1 MKRMKKGLSLL
12 LVLCMLLSMLP
23 MSALAADG
31 AAAETNAASADS
43 SYRIVQV
50 DAGRKYWSV
59 EVLKQLIDEMAKN
72 HYNQLGLYFSD
83 NQGFRFALNNMTFTV
98 DGKNYDLSKALGNGI
113 MQTADRAPV
122 KTEDPNRAH
131 FRPSHEDKWLN
142 ETEMKEIISYARKK
156 GIEIVPSFDMPGH
169 MGAILNAPD
178 FEAFKYTGYGT
189 TTNSSFD
196 VTNATAQK
204 VMLAI
209 LKRYVQFFA
218 ANGCRYFNICSDEF
232 CYDIGHSTADSISN
246 ATLCRAIVTFM
257 DEAAKVIVKAKM
269 TPRAFSDYLYADSGY
284 NYSEAYKKYEI
295 LFWDKS
301 TNLAECQSRGN
312 KLINVDESCYYA
324 LNTKY
329 YTSPDVSVKSF
340 RPDYVATKGSG
351 FTLPNP
357 AGAMLCIW
365 CDGGYL
371 DSEPAE
377 GDAGASVLNQVMNF
391 KSAGQTAA
399 TNLLAAFAEKVNA
412 YYNVD
417 TSAVVYDLYVGE
429 TMPIRISGVGFQ
441 AEEINAKLD
450 QTGVV
455 TASKVETTRASFD
468 GTKPEP
474 VENITSG
481 NSYLISDGNGNYLAL
496 QISGQEAKLVNV
508 TDYTAAT
515 AWTITEAN
523 GKYSIVTNSNSIP
536 YCVCAG
542 DSGALQVHAWGVHTN
557 WMLNDS
563 KGFYIE
569 KQTAWW
575 PEPAYT
581 QYTLA
586 FKDGAWA
593 TTEDG
598 TGAAKA
604 YTQGEAADPGETEI
618 TFEALAVG
626 SASITLD
633 GVKYTFHVT
642 EKGTEPPVTEPTEAP
657 TDPTEKPTDPT
668 EKPTEPTEAPT
679 EPPVT
684 EPMPTYPVDEETDVY
699 IRVAVNGTRTIQIE
713 NQDLSTADKDETNW
727 APEHAGYTIQY
738 TPYDP
743 GGKLVEMLDPIGGAE
758 VVVTDGTNY
767 LVLNEDETLGTT
779 TDSALATK
787 WKITINS
794 VEGKNF
800 FLSSGDLYL
809 RGKNG
814 GVAAETTAGAPWVYV
829 NGSLKQAWWDGAPA
843 AFLIYDGSR
852 WLLSNTAPANAVV
865 VKGLTPPKDAYSTIT
880 FDGKTAGD
888 AGSVKIGETTYHV
901 TVVPESLKDAP
912 ALTAYYF
919 ITNNKAYGAVSRK
932 HVIQMDAASAYGE
945 QGVPFNRLVEKN
957 ATWALSENPLA
968 FWKGVCLPYGKWQ
981 SAIGENIGTK
991 GDSIDK
997 TLEGSGFTYIRYYN
1011 DMWAWSN
1018 TPEKADSWTQIKT
1031 DAAAEDQIVAYYLQ
1045 VTPVTKEITTQVAD
1059 WGYTQDDGNFNGT
1072 GDLTGGYVLLDYAV
1086 RYPDLHRNPNNF
1098 TRDLTI
1104 SYHTLVNDAQ
1114 VKADGSEGNL
1124 NRTRRIGVSR
1134 AVNSSEYE
1142 VYLVTVTPSNDDPS
1156 VKLTDGNGTAAAMP
1170 NDVMKNSDQLYNG
1183 TEYVAWA
1190 LTEQDYIDSG
1200 LPKVKGIGSAST
1212 EDKTYAET
1220 LGIANYHVG
1229 GDCTVDEVWIVRNQA
1244 MRITYYI
1251 RDKHVEE
1258 APLQVYY
1265 YDITD
1270 GAAEKPFFEFGI
1282 YTKEQEYFTNKVN
1295 ENEDPV
1301 FTTTNKYGVP
1311 QDVHKD
1317 LSKTGCPP
1325 YYRTANYQYVRYE
1338 ISDGGKTLNLYYKRN
1353 AGQVYVVDFGL
1364 PVKVTMQ
1371 KILESAQSIST
1382 IDDIASI
1389 QISGT
1394 MKYGELD
1401 TAFGEAKA
1409 VTPNDVV
1416 FTYTPTSVMNGMETV
1431 NIKVNFKQ
1439 TAGESESTPQS
1450 LNSFIS
1456 ILPATTMYY
1465 EQGFAAYSDGW
1476 TAAPDFKGG
1485 GCTQQTALVGD
1496 VKDKNAFNYG
1506 YDEVYENNADLNR
1519 SYAQTNNAG
1528 SKVSF
1533 TFQGTGVDIYA
1544 DCTAQSGSV
1553 MVLLKKGNTIARVIV
1568 VDTRN
1573 KGGATGATGFETSLG
1588 NTYNIPIVSLRG
1600 LEHGEYTVELIHC
1613 LSARSDGQ
1621 PTEARADGFRFDGFR
1636 VYDPMNHEADA
1647 YYAKDEEA
1655 NPAYTELRD
1664 AQLAY
1669 IQIPESYKDKGMYA
1683 EQIAEDILRQVH
1695 NTGVNIQAYVTSF
1708 NSSLDEGVKI
1718 DLLDNGP
1725 KNELYLRQGET
1736 LTVLTVGKGQI
1747 GLKSLN
1753 DGASVKINS
1762 GAAKQI
1768 NANVDMFYPF
1778 AGSLSVENVGSF
1790 DEKNAKKVLSVTLL
1804 KQFGETGTAE
1814 VTEDAIVEML
1824 VRMGIPSEHQGV
1836 WENPFTDVKETNWFY
1851 GAVAYVSMNGLFKG
1865 TSATTFSPKAE
1876 MTRGMLATVLYRM
1889 AGEPEVTGTCP
1900 FVDVH
1905 AGDYYEKA
1913 VTWAAE
1919 KDIVRGVGGNRFEPK
1934 ASITRQDMVVML
1946 YRYALS
1952 EGKIGLAGVELA
1964 SFADEDDVRGYALE
1978 AMAWAVANGLV
1989 MGYRVND
1996 QYLLRP
2002 KRSISRAEVAA
2013 IMERV
2018 APILK

>member
-31 AAAETNAASADS
+31 AAAEIHSAAGSDGF
-43 SYRIVQV
+43 YRGLLL
-50 DAGRKYWSV
+50 DAGRMYFT
-59 EVLKQLIDEMAKN
+59 EDQLKKVIDNCASAGL
-72 HYNQLGLYFSD
+72 NQLTLYLSD
-83 NQGFRFALNNMTFTV
+83 NQGFRFGLIQKPGDKFRITAS
-98 DGKNYDLSKALGNGI
+98 DGKVYDLTDSLGEGWE
-113 MQTADRAPV
+113 TADFTSNGEGYLTIP
-122 KTEDPNRAH
+122 
-131 FRPSHEDKWLN
+131 
-142 ETEMKEIISYARKK
+142 EMDRVLKHAKEK
-156 GIEIVPSFDMPGH
+156 GIEIVPCINVPGH
-169 MGAILNAPD
+169 MGAILD
-178 FEAFKYTGYGT
+178 QVKDTGGT
-189 TTNSSFD
+189 VLDGLRYPKSRSSINLND
-196 VTNATAQK
+196 ATARAFG
-204 VMLAI
+204 LAI
-209 LKRYVQFFA
+209 VDAYAKYFA
-218 ANGCRYFNICSDEF
+218 QRGCKFYCVGADEF
-232 CYDIGHSTADSISN
+232 AYDSVG
-246 ATLCRAIVTFM
+246 ATNFSWMDDTLYGNFVSFM
-257 DEAAKVIVKAKM
+257 NDAAGIIEKYKM
-269 TPRAFSDYLYADSGY
+269 TPRAFNDGFYVKGDHELDKAYQVYYWGGAVATADQIAAKGHTLV
-284 NYSEAYKKYEI
+284 NA
-295 LFWDKS
+295 DC
-301 TNLAECQSRGN
+301 NG
-312 KLINVDESCYYA
+312 VYYA
-324 LNTKY
+324 LKQEGVTPWCGMPTEASLAKWNYKALTTYADKIGGATFCIWNDQAGTTRTGWDSISDFVIADTKPLIQAFNKSLTAHGADVTY
-329 YTSPDVSVKSF
+329 DMEVGSQRTVTVSGDYSSAEDVLNRLSASGDASAVSVKVENF
-340 RPDYVATKGSG
+340 KAGAPGGDLVPVDVPEKGSEVVVTDG
-351 FTLPNP
+351 TNYLVVNADGSFGNTTEAAKATRFT
-357 AGAMLCIW
+357 ADTGT
-365 CDGGYL
+365 
-371 DSEPAE
+371 S
-377 GDAGASVLNQVMNF
+377 NF
-391 KSAGQTAA
+391 
-399 TNLLAAFAEKVNA
+399 NLLYGGKMLTGANTESMEIALKDAA
-412 YYNVD
+412 
-417 TSAVVYDLYVGE
+417 SA
-429 TMPIRISGVGFQ
+429 PWKH
-441 AEEINAKLD
+441 A
-450 QTGVV
+450 
-455 TASKVETTRASFD
+455 D
-468 GTKPEP
+468 GTLKE
-474 VENITSG
+474 
-481 NSYLISDGNGNYLAL
+481 
-496 QISGQEAKLVNV
+496 
-508 TDYTAAT
+508 
-515 AWTITEAN
+515 
-523 GKYSIVTNSNSIP
+523 
-536 YCVCAG
+536 
-542 DSGALQVHAWGVHTN
+542 
-557 WMLNDS
+557 
-563 KGFYIE
+563 
-569 KQTAWW
+569 AWW
-575 PEPAYT
+575 PNRYITFNNEWKLARSAPAT
-581 QYTLA
+581 LVVVKAPSATVPASADLVFTGVKVGTVVYTLN
-586 FKDGAWA
+586 GV
-593 TTEDG
+593 T
-598 TGAAKA
+598 
-604 YTQGEAADPGETEI
+604 YTI
-618 TFEALAVG
+618 N
-626 SASITLD
+626 
-633 GVKYTFHVT
+633 VT

-668 EKPTEPTEAPT
+668 EKPTEP
-679 EPPVT
+679 PVT

-699 IRVAVNGTRTIQIE
+699 IRVAVNETRTIQIE

-727 APEHAGYTIQY
+727 VPERAGYTIRY

-743 GGKLVEMLDPIGGAE
+743 GGKLVEMFDLINGAE

-767 LVLNEDETLGTT
+767 LVLNENKTLGTT

-794 VEGKNF
+794 VQGKNF

-814 GVAAETTAGAPWVYV
+814 GVAAETTAGAPWMYV
-829 NGSLKQAWWDGAPA
+829 NGSLKQAWYDDAPA

-880 FDGKTAGD
+880 FDGKTEGD

-901 TVVPESLKDAP
+901 TVVPESLKVAP
-912 ALTAYYF
+912 ALTAYCF
-919 ITNNKAYGAVSRK
+919 ITNNNAYGAVSGK

-1011 DMWAWSN
+1011 NMWAWSN

-1059 WGYTQDDGNFNGT
+1059 WGYTQADENFNGT

-1098 TRDLTI
+1098 TSDLTI

-1114 VKADGSEGNL
+1114 VKADGSKGNL

-1156 VKLTDGNGTAAAMP
+1156 VKLTDANGTAAAMP

-1212 EDKTYAET
+1212 KDKTYAET

-1295 ENEDPV
+1295 ENKDPV

-1338 ISDGGKTLNLYYKRN
+1338 ISEDGKTLNLYYMRN

-1364 PVKVTMQ
+1364 PVKVTMR

-1394 MKYGELD
+1394 MKYGKLD

-1409 VTPNDVV
+1409 VTLDDVV

-1431 NIKVNFKQ
+1431 NIKANFKQ
-1439 TAGESESTPQS
+1439 TAGESESTPQP

-1476 TAAPDFKGG
+1476 TAAPNFKGE

-1496 VKDKNAFNYG
+1496 VKDNNAFNYG
-1506 YDEVYENNADLNR
+1506 YDEVYEKNTNLNR
-1519 SYAQTNNAG
+1519 SYAQTNMAG

-1533 TFQGTGVDIYA
+1533 TFRGTGVDIYA

-1573 KGGATGATGFETSLG
+1573 RGGATGATGFETSLG
-1588 NTYNIPIVSLRG
+1588 NTYNIPIVSLRR

-1613 LSARSDGQ
+1613 LSAGSDGQ
-1621 PTEARADGFRFDGFR
+1621 PTEERVDGFRFDGFR

-1683 EQIAEDILRQVH
+1683 EQIAKDILRQVH

-1790 DEKNAKKVLSVTLL
+1790 DENNAKKVLSVTLL

-1865 TSATTFSPKAE
+1865 TSATTFSPKVE

-1919 KDIVRGVGGNRFEPK
+1919 KDIVRGVGGSRFEPK

-1964 SFADEDDVRGYALE
+1964 SFADEDDVRSYALE

-1989 MGYRVND
+1989 KGYRVND

-2013 IMERV
+2013 IVERV

>member
-31 AAAETNAASADS
+31 AAAEIHSAAGSDGF
-43 SYRIVQV
+43 YRGLLL
-50 DAGRKYWSV
+50 DAGRMYFTEDQLK
-59 EVLKQLIDEMAKN
+59 EVIDNCASAGL
-72 HYNQLGLYFSD
+72 NQLTLYLSD
-83 NQGFRFALNNMTFTV
+83 NQGFRFGLIQNPGEKFRITAS
-98 DGKNYDLSKALGNGI
+98 DGKVYDLTDSLGEGWE
-113 MQTADRAPV
+113 TADFTSNGEGYLTIP
-122 KTEDPNRAH
+122 
-131 FRPSHEDKWLN
+131 
-142 ETEMKEIISYARKK
+142 EMDRVLKHAKEK
-156 GIEIVPSFDMPGH
+156 GIEIVPCINVPGH
-169 MGAILNAPD
+169 MGAILD
-178 FEAFKYTGYGT
+178 QVKDTGGT
-189 TTNSSFD
+189 VLDGLRYPNSRSSINLND
-196 VTNATAQK
+196 ATARAFG
-204 VMLAI
+204 LAI
-209 LKRYVQFFA
+209 VDDYAKYFA
-218 ANGCRYFNICSDEF
+218 QRGCKFYCVGADEF
-232 CYDIGHSTADSISN
+232 AYDSVG
-246 ATLCRAIVTFM
+246 ATNFSWMDDTLYGNFVGFM
-257 DEAAKVIVKAKM
+257 NDAAGIIEKYKM
-269 TPRAFSDYLYADSGY
+269 TPRAFNDGFYVKGDHELDKAYQVYYWGGAVATADQIAAKGHTLVNADCY
-284 NYSEAYKKYEI
+284 
-295 LFWDKS
+295 
-301 TNLAECQSRGN
+301 G
-312 KLINVDESCYYA
+312 VYYA
-324 LNTKY
+324 LKQEGVTPWCGMPTEASLAKWNYKALTTYADKIGGATFCIWNDQAGTTRTGWDSISDFVIADTKPLIQAFNKSLTAHGADVTY
-329 YTSPDVSVKSF
+329 DMEVGSQRTVTVSGDYSSAEDVLNQLGTSGDASAVSVKVENF
-340 RPDYVATKGSG
+340 KAGAPGGDLVPVDVPEKGSEVVVTDG
-351 FTLPNP
+351 TNYLVVNADGSFGNTTEAAKATRFT
-357 AGAMLCIW
+357 ADTGT
-365 CDGGYL
+365 G
-371 DSEPAE
+371 
-377 GDAGASVLNQVMNF
+377 NF
-391 KSAGQTAA
+391 
-399 TNLLAAFAEKVNA
+399 NLLYGGKMLTGANTESMEIALKDAA
-412 YYNVD
+412 
-417 TSAVVYDLYVGE
+417 SA
-429 TMPIRISGVGFQ
+429 PWKH
-441 AEEINAKLD
+441 A
-450 QTGVV
+450 
-455 TASKVETTRASFD
+455 D
-468 GTKPEP
+468 GTLKE
-474 VENITSG
+474 
-481 NSYLISDGNGNYLAL
+481 
-496 QISGQEAKLVNV
+496 
-508 TDYTAAT
+508 
-515 AWTITEAN
+515 
-523 GKYSIVTNSNSIP
+523 
-536 YCVCAG
+536 
-542 DSGALQVHAWGVHTN
+542 
-557 WMLNDS
+557 
-563 KGFYIE
+563 
-569 KQTAWW
+569 AWW
-575 PEPAYT
+575 PNRYITYDNGWKLASGAPAT
-581 QYTLA
+581 KVVIMALSAPVAAEADLVFTGVKVGTVVYTLN
-586 FKDGAWA
+586 GV
-593 TTEDG
+593 T
-598 TGAAKA
+598 
-604 YTQGEAADPGETEI
+604 YTI
-618 TFEALAVG
+618 N
-626 SASITLD
+626 
-633 GVKYTFHVT
+633 VT

-657 TDPTEKPTDPT
+657 TDPTEKPT
-668 EKPTEPTEAPT
+668 
-679 EPPVT
+679 EPPVTEPSET

-1098 TRDLTI
+1098 PRDLTI

-1124 NRTRRIGVSR
+1124 DRTRRIGVSR
-1134 AVNSSEYE
+1134 AVNSSEYK